1 MMMMVVNIVGG
12 DPSSSQRH
20 EMQSELQHDGG
31 LVELI
36 LSMIFLQKMCHK
48 TPSTCICV
56 VLLHIAILKYYDMCH
71 KDIIKMQFKVYSS

>member
-31 LVELI
+31 FK
-36 LSMIFLQKMCHK
+36 LS
-48 TPSTCICV
+48 
-56 VLLHIAILKYYDMCH
+56 
-71 KDIIKMQFKVYSS
+71 